1 MVDVDHRMDIMKEE
15 TFGPVIPIMRVQ
27 DPDEA
32 VHLANDSRYG
42 LDGSVFT
49 RDRNR
54 GRLVAEKIQAGSV
67 CINDSLVNFIIPDAP
82 MGGIKES
89 GIGRRHGAEGI
100 RKFCRQKTI
109 VTDRLGLKSEFS
121 WFPLTKRKTETIRRA
136 FRLFYRSGWKN
147 KLARIKRL

>member
-1 MVDVDHRMDIMKEE
+1 
-15 TFGPVIPIMRVQ
+15 
-27 DPDEA
+27 
-32 VHLANDSRYG
+32 
-42 LDGSVFT
+42 
-49 RDRNR
+49 
-54 GRLVAEKIQAGSV
+54 
-67 CINDSLVNFIIPDAP
+67 VNFIIPDAP

-121 WFPLTKRKTETIRRA
+121 WFPLTRRKTDMIRRA

-147 KLARIKRL
+147 KLARTKRL